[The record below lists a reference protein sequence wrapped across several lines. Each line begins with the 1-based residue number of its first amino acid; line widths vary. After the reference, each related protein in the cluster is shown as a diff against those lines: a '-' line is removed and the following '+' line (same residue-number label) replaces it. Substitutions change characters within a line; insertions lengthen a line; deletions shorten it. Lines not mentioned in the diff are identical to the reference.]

1 MRGMGIVTKYMKLE
15 LYFFNI
21 QSNTLN
27 CTNSMIIKTKIRMS
41 TIRKTI
47 TFTEKQDK
55 WIKSRI
61 TDGEFTN
68 DSEYLRDLV
77 RRDQAKNAKFSAL
90 KAAITEGMESGISNK
105 SVPDIMKEVEE
116 RMREDGRL

>member
-1 MRGMGIVTKYMKLE
+1 
-15 LYFFNI
+15 
-21 QSNTLN
+21 
-27 CTNSMIIKTKIRMS
+27 MS

-61 TDGEFTN
+61 SAGEFTN

-77 RRDQAKNAKFSAL
+77 RRDQLKNAKFSAL
-90 KAAITEGMESGISNK
+90 KAAITEGMESGISDK
-105 SVPDIMKEVEE
+105 SVSDIISEVEE
-116 RMREDGRL
+116 RMRADERL

>member
-1 MRGMGIVTKYMKLE
+1 
-15 LYFFNI
+15 
-21 QSNTLN
+21 
-27 CTNSMIIKTKIRMS
+27 MS

-47 TFTEKQDK
+47 TFTKKQDK

-61 TDGEFTN
+61 TAGEFTN

-90 KAAITEGMESGISNK
+90 KAAITEGMESGVSDK
-105 SVPDIMKEVEE
+105 SVPDIMKEVED
-116 RMREDGRL
+116 RMQADGHI

>member
-1 MRGMGIVTKYMKLE
+1 
-15 LYFFNI
+15 
-21 QSNTLN
+21 
-27 CTNSMIIKTKIRMS
+27 MS

-61 TDGEFTN
+61 TTGEFTN
-68 DSEYLRDLV
+68 DSEYLRYLV
-77 RRDQAKNAKFSAL
+77 RRDQTKNAKFSTL
-90 KAAITEGMESGISNK
+90 KAAITEGMDSGISTK

-116 RMREDGRL
+116 RMRADGRL

>member
-1 MRGMGIVTKYMKLE
+1 
-15 LYFFNI
+15 
-21 QSNTLN
+21 
-27 CTNSMIIKTKIRMS
+27 MS

-61 TDGEFTN
+61 TNGEFTN

-77 RRDQAKNAKFSAL
+77 RRDQIKTLNSQRL
-90 KAAITEGMESGISNK
+90 K
-105 SVPDIMKEVEE
+105 
-116 RMREDGRL
+116 LL

>member
-1 MRGMGIVTKYMKLE
+1 M
-15 LYFFNI
+15 LYY
-21 QSNTLN
+21 
-27 CTNSMIIKTKIRMS
+27 TNSMMIKTKNMS

-68 DSEYLRDLV
+68 DSEYLIWNTRYLSSFI
-77 RRDQAKNAKFSAL
+77 R
-90 KAAITEGMESGISNK
+90 
-105 SVPDIMKEVEE
+105 
-116 RMREDGRL
+116 

>member
-1 MRGMGIVTKYMKLE
+1 
-15 LYFFNI
+15 
-21 QSNTLN
+21 
-27 CTNSMIIKTKIRMS
+27 MS

-61 TDGEFTN
+61 AIGEFTN

-77 RRDQAKNAKFSAL
+77 RRDQAKNAKFSVL
-90 KAAITEGMESGISNK
+90 KAAITEGMESGVSDK
-105 SVPDIMKEVEE
+105 SVPDIMKEVED
-116 RMREDGRL
+116 RMRADGRL

>member
-1 MRGMGIVTKYMKLE
+1 MP
-15 LYFFNI
+15 
-21 QSNTLN
+21 
-27 CTNSMIIKTKIRMS
+27 

-61 TDGEFTN
+61 IAGEFTN
-68 DSEYLRDLV
+68 DSEYIRDLV

-90 KAAITEGMESGISNK
+90 KAAITEGMDSDLSGKYI
-105 SVPDIMKEVEE
+105 PDIMNEVEE
-116 RMREDGRL
+116 RMRADGRL

>member
-1 MRGMGIVTKYMKLE
+1 
-15 LYFFNI
+15 
-21 QSNTLN
+21 
-27 CTNSMIIKTKIRMS
+27 MS

-47 TFTEKQDK
+47 TFTAKQDQ
-55 WIKSRI
+55 WIKSQI
-61 TDGEFTN
+61 EAGEFKN

-105 SVPDIMKEVEE
+105 SVPDIMKDENVEGE
-116 RMREDGRL
+116 II

>member
-1 MRGMGIVTKYMKLE
+1 MMA
-15 LYFFNI
+15 
-21 QSNTLN
+21 
-27 CTNSMIIKTKIRMS
+27 

-55 WIKSRI
+55 WIKSQI
-61 TDGEFTN
+61 KAGEFTN

-77 RRDQAKNAKFSAL
+77 RQDQAKKAKFSAL
-90 KAAITEGMESGISNK
+90 KSAITEGMDSGISDK

-116 RMREDGRL
+116 RMRADGRL

>member
-1 MRGMGIVTKYMKLE
+1 MP
-15 LYFFNI
+15 
-21 QSNTLN
+21 
-27 CTNSMIIKTKIRMS
+27 

-61 TDGEFTN
+61 TIGEFTN

-77 RRDQAKNAKFSAL
+77 RRDQTKNAKFLAL
-90 KAAITEGMESGISNK
+90 KAAITEGMDSDVSDK
-105 SVPDIMKEVEE
+105 SVPDIMREVEK
-116 RMREDGRL
+116 RMQADGRL

>member
-1 MRGMGIVTKYMKLE
+1 
-15 LYFFNI
+15 
-21 QSNTLN
+21 
-27 CTNSMIIKTKIRMS
+27 MIIKTQHMS

-61 TDGEFTN
+61 TIGEFTN

-90 KAAITEGMESGISNK
+90 KAAITEGMESGISQK
-105 SVPDIMKEVEE
+105 SIPDIMKEVEE
-116 RMREDGRL
+116 KMRMDRRL

>member
-1 MRGMGIVTKYMKLE
+1 
-15 LYFFNI
+15 
-21 QSNTLN
+21 
-27 CTNSMIIKTKIRMS
+27 MIIKTRICMS

-61 TDGEFTN
+61 TIGEFTN

-77 RRDQAKNAKFSAL
+77 RRERL
-90 KAAITEGMESGISNK
+90 NK
-105 SVPDIMKEVEE
+105 KRQILSS
-116 RMREDGRL
+116 